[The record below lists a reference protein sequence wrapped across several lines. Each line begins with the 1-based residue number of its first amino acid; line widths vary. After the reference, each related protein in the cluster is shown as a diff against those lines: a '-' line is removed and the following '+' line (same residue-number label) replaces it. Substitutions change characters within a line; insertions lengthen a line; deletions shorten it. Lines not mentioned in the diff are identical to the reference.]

1 MMNSAITISL
11 VEEARSGPFVFHD
24 GLADGCRRAAA
35 AGFDAVELFV
45 PSADPAGLAEL
56 PPLLD
61 QHQLSLAAIGTGAGW
76 VKHQLSL
83 TDADADVRQKA
94 RDFVRSIID
103 LAAGFDAP
111 AIIGSM
117 QGRHANGVTRDQAL
131 GLLREALGEL
141 GEYAAGQGQVLLY
154 EPLNRYETNLANTLE
169 AASALI
175 DPLKNPSVKLLA
187 DLFHMNIEERDI
199 ADALRVTGDRVGH
212 VHFVDSNRHAAGYGH
227 IDHAAV
233 VTALTD
239 IGYDGYLCAEAL
251 PLPDA
256 DAAAATTIATI
267 KNLVAQEDA

>member
-1 MMNSAITISL
+1 MMKSAITISL

-24 GLADGCRRAAA
+24 GLADGCARAAA

-45 PSADPAGLAEL
+45 PSADPEGLAEL
-56 PPLLD
+56 PALLD
-61 QHQLSLAAIGTGAGW
+61 RHQLSLAAIGTGAGW

-83 TDADADVRQKA
+83 TDAAAGVRQKA
-94 RDFVRSIID
+94 RDFVKAVID
-103 LAAGFDAP
+103 LAAGFNAP

-141 GEYAAGQGQVLLY
+141 GEHAAGQGQRLLY

-169 AASALI
+169 AASTLI
-175 DPLKNPSVKLLA
+175 DPLKNDAVKLLA

-199 ADALRVTGDRVGH
+199 ADALRVAGDRVGH
-212 VHFVDSNRHAAGYGH
+212 VHFVDSNRRAAGYGH

-233 VTALTD
+233 VAALTD

-267 KNLVAQEDA
+267 KKLVAQENA